1 MLTFFRITSIGKT
14 PSLQKKKKAQA
25 IDRLRPFG

>member
-1 MLTFFRITSIGKT
+1 VWSMLTFFRITSIGKT

-25 IDRLRPFG
+25 ID